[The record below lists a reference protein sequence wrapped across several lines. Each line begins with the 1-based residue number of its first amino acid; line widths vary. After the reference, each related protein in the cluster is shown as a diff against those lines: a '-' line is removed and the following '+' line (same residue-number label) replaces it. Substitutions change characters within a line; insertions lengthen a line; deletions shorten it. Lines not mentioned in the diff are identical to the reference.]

1 MRESCFCGRRGELQ
15 DREPVLDAG
24 GRWLLQCPTCCHL
37 DDLEWL
43 TEEAALLLWGEARRR
58 REDALEAA

>member
-1 MRESCFCGRRGELQ
+1 MRETCFCGRGGELE
-15 DREPVLDAG
+15 DREPVLDTRG
-24 GRWLLQCPTCCHL
+24 YWLLRCPTCGHL

>member
-1 MRESCFCGRRGELQ
+1 LQ